1 MIRFLK
7 KMKDRMASRIRT
19 AISSAV
25 SVFSGAKTVLANN
38 RAEGY
43 VDTAVKILISVVIG
57 ALLLAGLYALFGEMI
72 MPELHDRI
80 QDMFNYA
87 G

>member
-1 MIRFLK
+1 MIRFLER
-7 KMKDRMASRIRT
+7 MKDRIASRIRT

-25 SVFSGAKTVLANN
+25 SGFFGAKTVLANN

>member
-7 KMKDRMASRIRT
+7 KMKDRMASRSRT

-43 VDTAVKILISVVIG
+43 VDTAVIS
-57 ALLLAGLYALFGEMI
+57 
-72 MPELHDRI
+72 
-80 QDMFNYA
+80 
-87 G
+87 